1 MSELRQMLLGT
12 NQRASLEAATAA
24 YQEQMN
30 SECLE
35 YLENRGIPLSVALK
49 ARLGVVSDPIPGHE
63 NYKGRLCIPYLTQ
76 SGVVGLKFRDLKNTS
91 RVKYL
96 MPDGQRPRLYNVND
110 LHVFSRY
117 IVICEGELDALVMS
131 QVVGMPAVGVAGT
144 SMWYPHMAKLFEDY
158 ERVYLVIDNDGT
170 TDEDGEP
177 TKGQGLARK
186 IGKDVKGSV
195 NIAPPEGHDIN
206 SWYLSEGAEAV
217 RKGVLG

>member
-24 YQEQMN
+24 YETQVDQ
-30 SECLE
+30 SLLE
-35 YLENRGIPLSVALK
+35 YLQGRGIGHSVALE
-49 ARLGVVSDPIPGHE
+49 ARLGLVSEPIPGHE
-63 NYKGRLCIPYLTQ
+63 NYRGRLCIPYLTQ
-76 SGVVGLKFRDLKNTS
+76 NGVVGLKFRDMKGTS

-110 LHVFSRY
+110 LHLYSRH
-117 IVICEGELDALVMS
+117 IAICEGELDALVMS
-131 QVVGMPAVGVAGT
+131 KVVGIPAVGVAGT

-170 TDEDGEP
+170 EDEDGNP

-186 IGKDVKGSV
+186 IGKDLKGAV
-195 NIAPPEGHDIN
+195 NITPPQDHDVN
-206 SWYLSEGAEAV
+206 SWYLAEGVEAV